1 MHRTGWLP
9 LLLSAAVYAVL
20 SAAHPIAAVD
30 GAMLGE
36 LAQAFDLSLWTVLP
50 ALLILVLPLCRV
62 PVRWSMAASVAAAF
76 LVTVAQQRMPAL
88 QALRAALL
96 GYAGPEGALREIL
109 SGGGVISMF
118 TASVL
123 AIATG
128 LYAGLLS
135 GIGAL
140 DGHPRDGGARGA
152 PRGTVSDVRGRLPAV
167 RDDVLQPV
175 DRAGRRA
182 AADGAQ
188 L

>member
-1 MHRTGWLP
+1 M
-9 LLLSAAVYAVL
+9 
-20 SAAHPIAAVD
+20 D
-30 GAMLGE
+30 GA
-36 LAQAFDLSLWTVLP
+36 A

-76 LVTVAQQRMPAL
+76 LVTVAQQRLPAL

-140 DGHPRDGGARGA
+140 DGIREMVERA
-152 PRGTVSDVRGRLPAV
+152 VRRAGLYPTCAGRLPAV